1 MKAIDERLER
11 AGAMRLARVRK
22 QESGLAPQTRRE
34 EVDRLWRG
42 ARSARRLGLVSLHVA
57 REPAVLEPRDYGRAV
72 GSGRSGWKGRLWRLR
87 QRCLGAIGE
96 ERAVPPVLRAMTR
109 AGIGDACSRRER
121 GGAGEKSA
129 RTTPKPS
136 TAVRRTFFIPCPSCA
151 RAAPQP

>member
-57 REPAVLEPRDYGRAV
+57 REPAVLEPRDDGRAV
-72 GSGRSGWKGRLWRLR
+72 RSSGWKGRLWWLR
-87 QRCLGAIGE
+87 QRRLSAIGE